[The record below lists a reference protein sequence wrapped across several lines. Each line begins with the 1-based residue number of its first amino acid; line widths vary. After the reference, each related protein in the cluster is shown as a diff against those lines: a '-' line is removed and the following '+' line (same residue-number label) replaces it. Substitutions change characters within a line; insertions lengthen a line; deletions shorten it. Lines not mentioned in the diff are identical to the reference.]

1 MTSMP
6 PPLPQM
12 FHLHQRYPASRSLDV
27 ESLLLD
33 GFNRKSLASQIKPG
47 MRIAVGVGS
56 RGITNLPKI
65 VTAVLDL
72 LRAAGA
78 EPFIIPAMGSHGG
91 ATPQGQQ
98 NLLAG
103 FGITPET
110 HAPFNT
116 SMEVDQIGTFGDGYP
131 IVFSR
136 AALQA
141 DAVVLINRIK
151 PHTDFFGNLGSG
163 LQKMLVIGFGKH
175 VGAAN
180 AHRVAMQLGHEAVI
194 RQTAKVILDKIPVL
208 FAVAILEDQH
218 HQTYD
223 LRVLR
228 GNEILAEEDA
238 LFAQSQQLLPR
249 LPFSD
254 IDLLIVDELG
264 KEISGTGMD
273 TNVIGRSVFGYISSF
288 RRQEDRQPHIA
299 RIFVRDLTPA
309 TNGNAIGI
317 GLADFTTTRLVNAI
331 DRNYTY
337 TNSLTSLGLACA
349 KIPLYFD
356 TDREAIER
364 ALGSLSGDSASNL
377 RILRIKNTLSL
388 DDMLVSERLTR
399 DIDPSLPVEIDPHP
413 QTLDFDT
420 HGNLLTPAALESLL
434 QQPHI

>member
-1 MTSMP
+1 
-6 PPLPQM
+6 M
-12 FHLHQRYPASRSLDV
+12 FHLHQCYPPSRALDV
-27 ESLLLD
+27 KSLLRD
-33 GFNRKSLASQIKPG
+33 GFDRKSLASQIKPG
-47 MRIAVGVGS
+47 MRVAVGVGS
-56 RGITNLPKI
+56 RGITNLSSI
-65 VTAVLDL
+65 VDAVLSL
-72 LRAAGA
+72 LRASGA

-98 NLLAG
+98 NMLAG
-103 FGITPET
+103 FGVTPET

-136 AALQA
+136 PALQA
-141 DAVVLINRIK
+141 DAIVLINRIK

-180 AHRVAMQLGHEAVI
+180 AHRAAMQLGHEAVI
-194 RQTAKVILDKIPVL
+194 RQTAKVILDKVPVL
-208 FAVAILEDQH
+208 FAAAILEDQH

-223 LRVLR
+223 LRVIP

-249 LPFSD
+249 LPFANV
-254 IDLLIVDELG
+254 DLLIVDEIG

-273 TNVIGRSVFGYISSF
+273 TNVIGRSVFGYVSSLQP
-288 RRQEDRQPHIA
+288 RGTLQQPHIS

-309 TNGNAIGI
+309 TRGNAIGI

-331 DRNYTY
+331 NRDYTY
-337 TNSLTSLGLACA
+337 TNSLTSLGLECA
-349 KIPLYFD
+349 KIPFYYD

-364 ALGSLSGDSASNL
+364 ALGSLSGEPADHL
-377 RILRIKNTLSL
+377 RIVRIQNTLSL
-388 DDMLVSERLTR
+388 DHMLVSERLTR
-399 DIDPSLPVEIDPHP
+399 EIDPARAIEVDP
-413 QTLDFDT
+413 QPQALDFDAE
-420 HGNLLTPAALESLL
+420 GNLLPLSTLIREAD
-434 QQPHI
+434 QHR